1 MPDGP
6 SPNPRLMPKHRV
18 VVPGAP
24 ASGARPRPAYAT
36 EPAIP
41 RRGDPDAVA
50 WPDTGVLLSVH
61 AAPQP
66 PDSQEDFDLPDR
78 FRVHYRKRLRLAPR
92 VASEIRS
99 QSYGVGSSDRD
110 IRVASAAGLA
120 YQRLLLGDRA
130 LTPVP
135 LTDEDVDAVEKVK
148 AQLRALP
155 GASQDPKKHQ
165 GEAECIVL
173 AEKAAAAS
181 SRRHLLLA
189 NDAGASVIAKQHGL
203 PSRHAGDVLGELSC
217 ADADLDA
224 ATCLRRFKAGN
235 DVSTVPPAVAPQDE
249 AAFECASAADG
260 TCPICP

>member
-1 MPDGP
+1 MPDRP
-6 SPNPRLMPKHRV
+6 RPNPGLMPKKRV
-18 VVPGAP
+18 VVPAAP

-61 AAPQP
+61 ATPEP

-78 FRVHYRKRLRLAPR
+78 FREHYRKRLRLAPR

-99 QSYGVGSSDRD
+99 QSYGVGTSDRD
-110 IRVASAAGLA
+110 IRLASAASLA
-120 YQRLLLGDRA
+120 YQRLLLGDKA
-130 LTPVP
+130 LTPVA
-135 LTDEDVDAVEKVK
+135 LTDEDVAAVETVK

-155 GASQDPKKHQ
+155 GANQDPKKHQ

-181 SRRHLLLA
+181 GGHLLLA

-203 PSRHAGDVLGELSC
+203 PSRHTGDVLGELSC
-217 ADADLDA
+217 ADPDLDA